1 MGAVRPYASW
11 GRFGPMLHGGGPA
24 LCFMGVARPYAP
36 WGRSCPML
44 HGGGPAL
51 CSMGAIHAHAHAP
64 CWCWNLHPRTPV
76 NYCANYFF
84 GARTTFF

>member
-11 GRFGPMLHGGGPA
+11 GRSG
-24 LCFMGVARPYAP
+24 
-36 WGRSCPML
+36 PML

-51 CSMGAIHAHAHAP
+51 CSMGAIHAHAP

-84 GARTTFF
+84 GASTTFF